1 MTINFIDLD
10 KLENLPQR
18 ESISRCRIG
27 HWSSYSWRRYYR
39 TGHINA
45 YTLADRIV
53 KKYEGK
59 SFDNAFSE
67 FCHKIPKHIEQF
79 IFLEKFSNRYKYRS
93 YLADNYVDEEGN
105 IQYYPYEKKK
115 KKIIFTSIDYNAKGG
130 YDSELITTAGY
141 RLEFESK
148 KNPEYQKLQQSKI
161 RLINIANRRRIYK
174 EYNMIPR
181 NLQCEDMFGNSIKIG
196 DNILFE
202 LNNKLNIG
210 IIVGTEVSKVSVK
223 YKLEDGSNRE
233 VIKKVKSKSICA

>member
-1 MTINFIDLD
+1 MTIKFIYLD
-10 KLENLPQR
+10 NLENLPQR
-18 ESISRCRIG
+18 EPVSRVKYN
-27 HWSSYSWRRYYR
+27 HWSSSSFRRFYKIGDISSYR
-39 TGHINA
+39 FVN
-45 YTLADRIV
+45 RII

-59 SFDNAFSE
+59 SFDTAFSE
-67 FCHKIPKHIEQF
+67 FCHRIPKHIEYS
-79 IFLEKFSNRYKYRS
+79 IFLENFNDGEHRS
-93 YLADNYVDEEGN
+93 YSADNYVDEEGN
-105 IQYYPYEKKK
+105 IRYYPYEKKK

-161 RLINIANRRRIYK
+161 RLRNIANRRRIYK

-181 NLQCEDMFGNSIKIG
+181 SLQCKDMFGNSIKIG
-196 DNILFE
+196 DTILFE